1 MCFFFALPVRRFCIV
16 ACYASFAAAGRQS
29 YRLTTDYDHRFTVLQ
44 EFIARNGEADCR
56 RRRYGWAGDIFFF
69 PFARSIL
76 LRVTWGLRNG
86 KLEDRFSNL
95 FFFFLP

>member
-1 MCFFFALPVRRFCIV
+1 VCFFFALPVRRFCIV

-56 RRRYGWAGDIFFF
+56 RRRYGWAGDIFFV
-69 PFARSIL
+69 SICEI
-76 LRVTWGLRNG
+76 NSPA
-86 KLEDRFSNL
+86 SNMGTTKWKT
-95 FFFFLP
+95 